1 MMAQKTATL
10 SSRIEILTVP
20 GGDDSASSRP
30 EPASGELLVL
40 AGILIIAAAVRLPG
54 LWLYPLEQDE
64 LYTIIESQR
73 LFGSPL
79 RPGIEARPFYY
90 LLQHALFTLV
100 PANALGI
107 RLLPVAFGLLGVVA
121 TWALART
128 VVGRT
133 AGLAAA
139 LFATLSPWHMYVSGL
154 ARYGS
159 LLYLLSA
166 LFALF
171 LLRGV
176 TKECR
181 RDYLIAFLCLLAGS
195 VTHPSFVFTAAGV
208 VAAALL
214 VRNDGSLRPGWP
226 TRLALTHLWAPYA
239 ACMLLGLGL
248 LWVTGEQSSLRNFN
262 GRGLQAT
269 LRLGPA
275 LVDWI
280 TPVLTIAA
288 GAGVLTALRE
298 SAEARTR
305 QWSMMVLLGV
315 TSTFSAILLA
325 SFVTDVYADYGISVL
340 PLVCAAAGGFVQLLT
355 SSSGQR
361 PNIRSLSLAA
371 LIVAAMLPST
381 VSHLSDGTRFDPRPA
396 FAMVARLAPEARVLT
411 TPIALQRHYASQL
424 NAKELRYERPF
435 LDRELAENGEFWLVA
450 AVQRYGIVFDDAGV
464 GPDWLSTNCRQ
475 RLTSGRPR
483 LDYRMYSIELY
494 QCKQQQLWR
503 TDAEGR

>member
-1 MMAQKTATL
+1 MMAQKTATH
-10 SSRIEILTVP
+10 SSRIEILTVR
-20 GGDDSASSRP
+20 GGAGSGSTRP
-30 EPASGELLVL
+30 ELGSGELLVL
-40 AGILIIAAAVRLPG
+40 AAILIVAAAVRLPG

-64 LYTIIESQR
+64 LYTIIESQQ

-90 LLQHALFTLV
+90 LLQHALLTLF

-107 RLLPVAFGLLGVVA
+107 RLLPVAFGLLGIAA

-128 VVGRT
+128 VAGRT
-133 AGLAAA
+133 AGLVAA

-171 LLRGV
+171 LFRGV
-176 TKECR
+176 TKESA
-181 RDYLIAFLCLLAGS
+181 RDYRIAFLCLLTGS
-195 VTHPSFVFTAAGV
+195 ATHPSFVFTAAGV
-208 VAAALL
+208 VAAALA
-214 VRNDGSLRPGWP
+214 VRNDGSLRPRWP
-226 TRLALTHLWAPYA
+226 SRMALTHLWAPYA
-239 ACMLLGLGL
+239 ACMLLGLVL

-280 TPVLTIAA
+280 TPVLTTAA
-288 GAGVLTALRE
+288 FAGVLLALRE
-298 SAEARTR
+298 SADARAR
-305 QWSMMVLLGV
+305 QWSMMVLLAV

-355 SSSGQR
+355 GSSGQHLTM
-361 PNIRSLSLAA
+361 RSLSLAA

-396 FAMVARLAPEARVLT
+396 FAMVAELASDARLLT
-411 TPIALQRHYASQL
+411 TPIALQRHYAPRL
-424 NAKELRYERPF
+424 NAKELRYERRF
-435 LDRELAENGEFWLVA
+435 LDRELAENGELWLIA

-475 RLTSGRPR
+475 RLSSGRPR
-483 LDYRMYSIELY
+483 LDYRMYRTELY
-494 QCKQQQLWR
+494 QCKQAQLWQ
-503 TDAEGR
+503 TNSEGR